1 MEPRWPPAT
10 TGVGAL
16 RNAVLFMAVVLALTL
31 VRFFQSIL
39 SPLIVAAFMIVLVDG
54 ISRLI
59 QRRLPGAPAWLRAGI
74 AGALILAAFAMI
86 AGLAVVEARPF
97 ALQLRGLGPKLDAL
111 LLKGLGLI
119 GAQPITVEQM
129 FSGIDPG
136 RLVGMAFATARHLT
150 SYAALVVI
158 YFGFLAASRAT
169 SSRKFDRLYVA
180 GPRRASALRVI
191 ASVTHAVER
200 YAWLQTLKA
209 LLIALMAWL
218 LMTGLG
224 VRDAMFAAFLVFLS
238 AYVPIIGAVVGSVF
252 PGLLALSQFDDLT
265 RPIVLVAV
273 LATAVFLIDNI
284 VMPKLQGDELNL
296 DPLLILISLGF
307 WAALLGA
314 PGVLMATP
322 LTVTVMALAAEFD
335 STRWLA
341 VLLSR
346 DGRPSGDG

>member
-1 MEPRWPPAT
+1 
-10 TGVGAL
+10 
-16 RNAVLFMAVVLALTL
+16 MAVVLALTL

-54 ISRLI
+54 LSRYVAG
-59 QRRLPGAPAWLRAGI
+59 RLPRAPSWLRAGL
-74 AGALILAAFAMI
+74 AGAAVLLAFAVI
-86 AGLAVVEARPF
+86 VGLIVVEAPSF
-97 ALQLRGLGPKLDAL
+97 ASQIKGLLPKLDAIIAQAL
-111 LLKGLGLI
+111 VMI
-119 GAQPITVEQM
+119 GTQPTTIEGM
-129 FSGIDPG
+129 FSGVDPG
-136 RLVGMAFATARHLT
+136 KLVGQVFGAARHGL

-180 GPRRASALRVI
+180 GPRRAAALRVI

-209 LLIALMAWL
+209 LLIAFMAWV
-218 LMTGLG
+218 LMTVLG

-238 AYVPIIGAVVGSVF
+238 AYVPIVGAVIGSVF

-273 LATAVFLIDNI
+273 LATAVFIIDNI
-284 VMPKLQGDELNL
+284 IMPKLQGDELNL